1 MQPQAF
7 YRAVADDFSAVD
19 GIIKKQLT
27 SRVPLVSKIGD
38 YITSAGGKRLRPLL
52 VLLCGKALGRE
63 GDDMRL
69 LAATIE
75 FLHTATLL
83 HDDVVDMSG
92 MRRGRS
98 TANAMWGNAPSVLV
112 GDFLYSR
119 SFEMMVELGSMQ
131 VMKILSQAT
140 RIIAEGEVLQ
150 LSKVRDASTTE
161 ETYMEVIRGKTAM
174 LFEASTHSAA
184 ALAGATPEQS
194 EALRTFGDHLGVAF
208 QLVDDLLDYRGDAET
223 LGKNVGDD
231 LAEGKPTLPLIYTM
245 REGTAEQAA
254 LVRQAI
260 QKGGIEDLE
269 SIRAAVEASGSLDY
283 TAQLARDYVARAI
296 SCLEALRTFGD
307 HLGVAFQLVDDLLD
321 YKGDA
326 ETLGKNV
333 GDDLAEGKPTLPL
346 IYTMREGTPEQAAL
360 VRKAIQ
366 KGGIEDLESIREAVE
381 ASGSLEY
388 TAKLARDYVARA
400 IKCLDALPASEYRD
414 ALVELSEFAVA
425 RTH

>member
-1 MQPQAF
+1 
-7 YRAVADDFSAVD
+7 
-19 GIIKKQLT
+19 
-27 SRVPLVSKIGD
+27 
-38 YITSAGGKRLRPLL
+38 
-52 VLLCGKALGRE
+52 
-63 GDDMRL
+63 
-69 LAATIE
+69 
-75 FLHTATLL
+75 
-83 HDDVVDMSG
+83 MSG

-98 TANAMWGNAPSVLV
+98 TANALWGNAPSVLV

-119 SFEMMVELGSMQ
+119 SFEMMVELGSMP
-131 VMKILSQAT
+131 VMQILSKAT
-140 RIIAEGEVLQ
+140 RVIAEGEVLQ
-150 LSKVRDASTTE
+150 LSRVRDASTTE
-161 ETYMEVIRGKTAM
+161 EVYMDVIRGKTAM

-184 ALAGATPEQS
+184 ALAQATPEQS

-208 QLVDDLLDYRGDAET
+208 QLVDDLLDYKGDAQT

-296 SCLEALRTFGD
+296 A
-307 HLGVAFQLVDDLLD
+307 
-321 YKGDA
+321 
-326 ETLGKNV
+326 
-333 GDDLAEGKPTLPL
+333 
-346 IYTMREGTPEQAAL
+346 
-360 VRKAIQ
+360 
-366 KGGIEDLESIREAVE
+366 
-381 ASGSLEY
+381 
-388 TAKLARDYVARA
+388 
-400 IKCLDALPASEYRD
+400 CLDVLPASEYRD